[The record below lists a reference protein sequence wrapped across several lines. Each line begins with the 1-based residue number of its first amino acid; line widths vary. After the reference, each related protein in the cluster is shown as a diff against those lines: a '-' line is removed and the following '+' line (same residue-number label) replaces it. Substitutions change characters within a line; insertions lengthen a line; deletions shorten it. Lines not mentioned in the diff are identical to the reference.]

1 MIRSLAILAALVS
14 IAHADSYRFDGGIT
28 LAAHPGMP
36 RCDGGKNITNWTTTS
51 TLELDHGAATLTV
64 GGTPYAADA
73 IAGTWYTF
81 HTTARH
87 TVVVHVD
94 PFACTDASCRG
105 GMRATFSV
113 IRHPDAPATTW
124 TSADTCYE
132 TWAGLAHRSVP

>member
-1 MIRSLAILAALVS
+1 VIRAIALIVAFAAV
-14 IAHADSYRFDGGIT
+14 ARADVYRFDGGTT

-36 RCDGGKNITNWTTTS
+36 RCDGGKNITNWTTES
-51 TLELDHGAATLTV
+51 TLELGPKSATLRLS
-64 GGTPYAADA
+64 GTPYAADA

-81 HTTARH
+81 HTSPRH

-94 PFACTDASCRG
+94 PFACTDASCRD

-113 IRHPDAPATTW
+113 IRHPDTAPSAW

-132 TWAGLAHRSVP
+132 TWAGLAHRSAS